1 MDNRSSANSGSKS
14 TSSARLHARA
24 LSLAVGLA
32 SVALVSLGGASPGAA
47 ASSTNPPAA
56 APAAS
61 PRSASSTSTSTS
73 ASTAEA
79 QTAASGR
86 KATRKTSTKK
96 SPAKKKPAKKKPAK
110 KKPAKKKPAKK
121 PAPAPT
127 APAPANYGTP
137 MVGTFKIA
145 PGGFS
150 AAGGPTGSY
159 LRMVLA
165 GGTIAA
171 GPYFDNLFSGSS
183 DKTYTLIS
191 PGTDGGLTTGSY
203 QPAPSPAFGGLL
215 NSALAN
221 RIMAPQAFEAI
232 NFSVS
237 TQPVDPQ
244 TGQAVPPP
252 EINDLDGKLDGEV
265 AAVSAEW
272 ANNYFNQGTPKPDG
286 STPGLTLPVTGS
298 YDATTGA
305 YVLEWA
311 STIVGGP
318 FNHFTGYWHLVGTFQ
333 PSSPSS

>member
-1 MDNRSSANSGSKS
+1 MDNHSPANSQRKA
-14 TSSARLHARA
+14 TPRPRARA
-24 LSLAVGLA
+24 RSLSVGLVSLA
-32 SVALVSLGGASPGAA
+32 LVWLGGASPVVA
-47 ASSTNPPAA
+47 ASSTAHK
-56 APAAS
+56 S
-61 PRSASSTSTSTS
+61 TTKSS
-73 ASTAEA
+73 
-79 QTAASGR
+79 
-86 KATRKTSTKK
+86 
-96 SPAKKKPAKKKPAK
+96 AKKKPAKQHGARKPAAK

-121 PAPAPT
+121 PAPPPVPA
-127 APAPANYGTP
+127 APAPIDYGTP

-145 PGGFS
+145 PGAFS

-165 GGTIAA
+165 GGTVAA

-191 PGTDGGLTTGSY
+191 PGSDGGLTTGSY

-221 RIMAPQAFEAI
+221 RIMAPQSFEAI
-232 NFSVS
+232 DFSVS

-252 EINDLDGKLDGEV
+252 GINDLDGKLDGEV
-265 AAVSAEW
+265 AAVTAEW

-286 STPGLTLPVTGS
+286 STPGLTQPVTGT

-305 YVLEWA
+305 YALEWA
-311 STIVGGP
+311 STIVGGA
-318 FNHFTGYWHLVGTFQ
+318 FNHFTGYWHLAGTFQ